1 MVTVSRTHTICLL
14 GSASLWFPSARIGSP
29 ANANGLVAP
38 VPKRSPPLLLPEFAI
53 VVQVIHDP
61 VQDDTADN
69 LETFVSHQSKSKMPK
84 WIGWPDTLSWTHNKS
99 ASGSCDTYHALRTT
113 MDPFKLGGAGAD
125 LSISL
130 EPHDAARPM
139 VSLMLGRASMYYNAR
154 DRWETVVSCWRM
166 GNVFPPPSRGG
177 CFSTIRALYMPY
189 ACNVTTNLTRYCGEG
204 AMADLATILW
214 QWRG

>member
-1 MVTVSRTHTICLL
+1 MSDSRTF
-14 GSASLWFPSARIGSP
+14 AAVEYVFARFG
-29 ANANGLVAP
+29 AP
-38 VPKRSPPLLLPEFAI
+38 LAPGQAESRGFACGHN
-53 VVQVIHDP
+53 V
-61 VQDDTADN
+61 
-69 LETFVSHQSKSKMPK
+69 ETFVSHQSKSEMLK

-154 DRWETVVSCWRM
+154 DYCSHDGAWGMCFHPLRAVV
-166 GNVFPPPSRGG
+166 VFQP
-177 CFSTIRALYMPY
+177 
-189 ACNVTTNLTRYCGEG
+189 
-204 AMADLATILW
+204 
-214 QWRG
+214 